1 MCFIRII
8 FNKKKKL
15 NEYLHDDSMFFMH
28 DLFFV
33 FKKYIK
39 TIYTMLKKFYFNFQ
53 IYQYK
58 SLSISVSESDKLK
71 ICLLNILHFEKKEE

>member
-58 SLSISVSESDKLK
+58 SLSISVHYQYQFLRVISSK
-71 ICLLNILHFEKKEE
+71 FVY